1 MKPFIE
7 NANEEESKVANLSVS
22 GFSFAPR
29 YIRDDGLAIYESST
43 STLTKYF
50 SENDIQIDKV
60 TSNEQE
66 AEIKE
71 NAYDL
76 VLPTLVIS
84 ATYISQ
90 NPELVNLS
98 LNLISNYIYD
108 FFKGIRGEKIVKC
121 KILVKDGKSVKKIS
135 YKGAP
140 EEFKEVANII
150 KEFKND

>member
-1 MKPFIE
+1 MKPTVE
-7 NANEEESKVANLSVS
+7 KANEEETEMANLSLS

-43 STLTKYF
+43 STLIKYF

-60 TSNEQE
+60 TSNKQE

-84 ATYISQ
+84 ATCISQ
-90 NPELVNLS
+90 NPELVNIS
-98 LNLISNYIYD
+98 LNLISSYIYD
-108 FFKGIRGEKIVKC
+108 FFKGIGGKKKVKC
-121 KILVKDGKSVKKIS
+121 KILVKDGESVKKIS
-135 YKGAP
+135 YKGTP
-140 EEFKEVANII
+140 EEFKEVANIL
-150 KEFKND
+150 KELKND